1 VKSNKLKIFPLNR
14 SLILSTL
21 FFSLLI
27 FPYGEVFS
35 NKTNKPNIVFI
46 ISDDV
51 GFEEVGCYGVID
63 RESITP
69 NIDRLSEKGV
79 RFNTCYAQAICG
91 PSRAMLYTGNYAIN
105 TGQYDNKLKYFKSDA
120 ETVSERRREYRNH
133 YQSLPCLTKIMKD
146 GGYFVGWAGKWHHT
160 TIAGGHVHKISKEL
174 GIDTYIEY
182 SSSPK
187 MYEKL
192 IGEKMM
198 PDDTWERSAIGGEP
212 IISRYWKPGFIKD
225 GEIMETDM
233 NDYGPDILANF
244 ICEEI
249 KKERPDD
256 QPFFLMYTMNLAH
269 SAHCVTPY
277 EVATGASPDNT
288 HIRKGTP
295 EGTKIFKSQVRYM
308 DALVGRIIDTVEEEG
323 LIEDTI
329 IIYTSDNGTT
339 SSAKSKGVEYGVHV
353 PFVVSGPQ
361 IDIIGPTDELM
372 DFTDILPTFAEWA
385 GVDLSNVKY
394 DGISLAPF
402 LRGNSHDTK
411 PTIYSFAGPARLIR
425 TKTHLLEA
433 VSPLYDQ
440 PSGKLYKT
448 NGSFDGKGYEN
459 LASSGDYLEI
469 QSEFEHL
476 KALLPSVLPESF
488 SDIIW
493 EREEMQKAKAHFDNA
508 KRKRATLSLPKD
520 YMFYDDSL

>member
-1 VKSNKLKIFPLNR
+1 MIMNKLISKSLTVLACLTFCLIGSGSIFA
-14 SLILSTL
+14 
-21 FFSLLI
+21 
-27 FPYGEVFS
+27 
-35 NKTNKPNIVFI
+35 KKKPNIVFI

-51 GFEEVGCYGVID
+51 GFEEIGCYDVID

-69 NIDRLSEKGV
+69 NIDSLAENGV

-91 PSRAMLYTGNYAIN
+91 PSRAMLYTGNYAVH
-105 TGQYDNKLKYFKSDA
+105 TGQYDNKLKYLKSDA
-120 ETVSERRREYRNH
+120 ETVRGRRSEHRN
-133 YQSLPCLTKIMKD
+133 YFQSLPCLTKIMKD
-146 GGYFVGWAGKWHHT
+146 GGYSVGWAGKWHHT
-160 TIAGGHVHKISKEL
+160 EIAGGHVHKVSKEI

-187 MYEKL
+187 MYENLIGGKL
-192 IGEKMM
+192 I

-225 GEIMETDM
+225 GEMMETDM

-249 KKERPDD
+249 EKERPDD

-277 EVATGASPDNT
+277 EVAAGASPDNT
-288 HIRKGTP
+288 HIRKGSP
-295 EGTKIFKSQVRYM
+295 EGAEIFKSQVRYM
-308 DALVGRIIDTVEEEG
+308 DALVGRIIDTVEAQG
-323 LIEDTI
+323 LSEDTI

-339 SSAKSKGVEYGVHV
+339 SSAKGKGVEYGVHV
-353 PFVVSGPQ
+353 PFVLSGPQ
-361 IDIIGPTDELM
+361 INRAGPTDELM

-385 GVDLSNVKY
+385 GVDLSDEKY
-394 DGISLAPF
+394 DGISIAPF
-402 LRGNSHDTK
+402 LSGSTNVTK
-411 PTIYSFAGPARLIR
+411 PAIYSFPGPARLIR

-440 PSGKLYKT
+440 ARGKLYKT

-459 LASSGDYLEI
+459 LALSDDYLKI
-469 QSEFEHL
+469 QSEFEQL
-476 KALLPSVLPESF
+476 KAILPSVLPESF

-493 EREEMQKAKAHFDNA
+493 EREEMQKAKAYFDDA
-508 KRKRATLSLPKD
+508 KRKRLTLSLPKD
-520 YMFYDDSL
+520 YVFYDDSL

>member
-1 VKSNKLKIFPLNR
+1 MIKKLESVNLVLYACFLASCI
-14 SLILSTL
+14 
-21 FFSLLI
+21 
-27 FPYGEVFS
+27 V
-35 NKTNKPNIVFI
+35 TNTADAREKPNIVFI

-51 GFEEVGCYGVID
+51 GFEEIGCYGVID

-69 NIDRLSEKGV
+69 NIDSLAEKGV

-91 PSRAMLYTGNYAIN
+91 PSRAMLYTGNYAVH
-105 TGQYDNKLKYFKSDA
+105 TGQYDNKLKYLRSDA
-120 ETVSERRREYRNH
+120 VTVRGRKSEYRNH

-146 GGYFVGWAGKWHHT
+146 GGYSVAWAGKWHHT
-160 TIAGGHVHKISKEL
+160 ATAGGHVHEISKEI

-187 MYEKL
+187 MYENL
-192 IGEKMM
+192 IGEKLI
-198 PDDTWERSAIGGEP
+198 PDETWESSAIGGEP

-225 GEIMETDM
+225 GKMMDTDM
-233 NDYGPDILANF
+233 NDYGPDILTNF

-249 KKERPDD
+249 KKERPSD

-269 SAHCVTPY
+269 SAHCITPY
-277 EVATGASPDNT
+277 EVATGAIPDNT
-288 HIRKGTP
+288 HIRKGTT
-295 EGTKIFKSQVRYM
+295 EGEEIFKSQVRYM
-308 DALVGRIIDTVEEEG
+308 DALVGRIIDTVEDQG
-323 LIEDTI
+323 LSEDTI

-339 SSAKSKGVEYGVHV
+339 SSAKGKGVEYGVHV
-353 PFVVSGPQ
+353 PFVLSGPQ
-361 IDIIGPTDELM
+361 ICIAGPTDELM

-385 GVDLSNVKY
+385 GVDLSDVKY

-402 LRGNSHDTK
+402 LRGSSSVTK
-411 PTIYSFAGPARLIR
+411 PVIYSFPGPARLIR

-459 LASSGDYLEI
+459 LALSDDYPKI
-469 QSEFEHL
+469 KSEFERL
-476 KALLPSVLPESF
+476 KALLPSILPENF

-493 EREEMQKAKAHFDNA
+493 DREEMKKAKAHFDNDR
-508 KRKRATLSLPKD
+508 RKRMTLSLPKD

>member
-1 VKSNKLKIFPLNR
+1 MIIKNLLSVKLALYAFFLSSCIFVGG
-14 SLILSTL
+14 S
-21 FFSLLI
+21 
-27 FPYGEVFS
+27 YA
-35 NKTNKPNIVFI
+35 KKKPNIILI

-51 GFEEVGCYGVID
+51 GFEEIGCYDVID

-91 PSRAMLYTGNYAIN
+91 PSRAMLYTGNYALHN
-105 TGQYDNKLKYFKSDA
+105 GSYDNKLKYLVSKA
-120 ETVSERRREYRNH
+120 KTVSERRRDYRNH

-146 GGYFVGWAGKWHHT
+146 GGYSVGWAGKWHHT
-160 TIAGGHVHKISKEL
+160 TITGGHVHEISKDI

-192 IGEKMM
+192 IGGKMI

-225 GEIMETDM
+225 GEMMKTDM
-233 NDYGPDILANF
+233 NDYGPDILTKF
-244 ICEEI
+244 ICDEI
-249 KKERPDD
+249 KKERLDD
-256 QPFFLMYTMNLAH
+256 QPFFLMYAMNLAH

-277 EVATGASPDNT
+277 ELATGASPDNT
-288 HIRKGTP
+288 HIRKGTS
-295 EGTKIFKSQVRYM
+295 EGKKIFKSQIRYM
-308 DALVGRIIDTVEEEG
+308 DALVGRIMDTVEDQG
-323 LIEDTI
+323 LTENTI

-339 SSAKSKGVEYGVHV
+339 SSAKGKGVEYGVHV
-353 PFVVSGPQ
+353 PFILSGSH
-361 IDIIGPTDELM
+361 INIAGPTDELM

-385 GVDLSNVKY
+385 GVDLSGIKY

-402 LRGNSHDTK
+402 LSGSSNTTK
-411 PTIYSFAGPARLIR
+411 SAIYSFPGPTRLIR

-448 NGSFDGKGYEN
+448 NGSYDGKGYEN
-459 LASSGDYLEI
+459 LALSNDYLKI

-493 EREEMQKAKAHFDNA
+493 EREEMKKAKLHFDNDR
-508 KRKRATLSLPKD
+508 RKRMTLSLPKD
-520 YMFYDDSL
+520 YIFYDDSL

>member
-1 VKSNKLKIFPLNR
+1 MITKLVSAN
-14 SLILSTL
+14 LILYACFL
-21 FFSLLI
+21 ANCI
-27 FPYGEVFS
+27 VIS
-35 NKTNKPNIVFI
+35 NICAREKPNIIFI

-51 GFEEVGCYGVID
+51 GFEEIGCYGVID

-69 NIDRLSEKGV
+69 NIDSLAEKGV

-91 PSRAMLYTGNYAIN
+91 PSRAMLYTGNYAIR
-105 TGQYDNKLKYFKSDA
+105 TGQYDNKLKYLKSDA
-120 ETVSERRREYRNH
+120 ETLRARRSEYRNH

-146 GGYFVGWAGKWHHT
+146 GGYSVGWAGKWHHT
-160 TIAGGHVHKISKEL
+160 AIAGGHVHEISKEI

-187 MYEKL
+187 MYENLIGKKL
-192 IGEKMM
+192 I

-225 GEIMETDM
+225 GEMMDTDM

-295 EGTKIFKSQVRYM
+295 EGAEIFRSQVRYM
-308 DALVGRIIDTVEEEG
+308 DALVGRIINTVEAQG
-323 LIEDTI
+323 LSEDTI

-339 SSAKSKGVEYGVHV
+339 SSAKGKGVEYGVHV
-353 PFVVSGPQ
+353 PFVLSGPQ
-361 IDIIGPTDELM
+361 INIAGPTDELM
-372 DFTDILPTFAEWA
+372 DFTDILPTFAQWA
-385 GVDLSNVKY
+385 GVDLGDVNY

-402 LRGNSHDTK
+402 LKGSSNVTK
-411 PTIYSFAGPARLIR
+411 PVIYSFPGPARLIR

-433 VSPLYDQ
+433 VSPLYNQ

-459 LASSGDYLEI
+459 LALSDDYPKI
-469 QSEFEHL
+469 QSEFERL
-476 KALLPSVLPESF
+476 RALLPSVLPESF

-493 EREEMQKAKAHFDNA
+493 DREEMKMAKAFFDNDR
-508 KRKRATLSLPKD
+508 RKRQTLSLPKD

>member
-1 VKSNKLKIFPLNR
+1 MREKIITNKLISNSLTLLACLTFCSIGTGNIFAQ
-14 SLILSTL
+14 
-21 FFSLLI
+21 
-27 FPYGEVFS
+27 
-35 NKTNKPNIVFI
+35 KKPNIVFI

-51 GFEEVGCYGVID
+51 GFEEIGCYDVID

-69 NIDRLSEKGV
+69 NIDSLAEKGV

-91 PSRAMLYTGNYAIN
+91 PSRAMLYTGNYPVH
-105 TGQYDNKLKYFKSDA
+105 TGQYDNKLKYLVSDA
-120 ETVSERRREYRNH
+120 ETVRERRSEHRNYYR
-133 YQSLPCLTKIMKD
+133 SLPCLTKIMKD
-146 GGYFVGWAGKWHHT
+146 GGYSVGWAGKWHHT
-160 TIAGGHVHKISKEL
+160 AIAGGHVHKISKEI

-187 MYEKL
+187 MYENLIGKKL
-192 IGEKMM
+192 I

-225 GEIMETDM
+225 GEMMETDM
-233 NDYGPDILANF
+233 NDYGPDILTDF
-244 ICEEI
+244 MCDEI

-277 EVATGASPDNT
+277 EVASGASPDNT

-295 EGTKIFKSQVRYM
+295 EGAEIFKSQVRYM
-308 DALVGRIIDTVEEEG
+308 DALVGRIIDTVEAQG
-323 LIEDTI
+323 LREDTI

-339 SSAKSKGVEYGVHV
+339 SSAKGKGVEYGVHV
-353 PFVVSGPQ
+353 PFVLSGPQ
-361 IDIIGPTDELM
+361 ISRAGPTDELM

-385 GVDLSNVKY
+385 GVDLSDVKH

-402 LRGNSHDTK
+402 LVGKNNTTK
-411 PTIYSFAGPARLIR
+411 PAIYSFPGPARLIR

-440 PSGKLYKT
+440 PNGKLYRT

-459 LASSGDYLEI
+459 LALSDDYLKI
-469 QSEFEHL
+469 QGEFEQL
-476 KALLPSVLPESF
+476 KAILPSVLPESF

-493 EREEMQKAKAHFDNA
+493 EREEMKKAKAFFNNEQ
-508 KRKRATLSLPKD
+508 RKSQTLSLPKD
-520 YMFYDDSL
+520 YIFYDDSL